1 MKIQNLVELLNSLND
16 PNADIRT
23 CDRLFDDIDDSVLDI
38 MDIKIEKHL
47 KTGITHYYLVL
58 GCDEPAL
65 KPQATPP
72 RPYRAS
78 D

>member
-1 MKIQNLVELLNSLND
+1 MKIQNLVDLLNSLND

-23 CDRLFDDIDDSVLDI
+23 CENCGEFEDIVDI
-38 MDIKIEKHL
+38 VDIKIEKHM

-58 GCDEPAL
+58 GCDELAV
-65 KPQATPP
+65 KPQPTPP

>member
-1 MKIQNLVELLNSLND
+1 MKIQNLVELLNSLDD

-23 CDRLFDDIDDSVLDI
+23 CDKFDDFDDSVSDI
-38 MDIKIEKHL
+38 VDIKIEKHM

-58 GCDEPAL
+58 GCDEPDL
-65 KPQATPP
+65 KLQATPP